1 MNYCFFFLLLGVLS
15 CTSQAKKS
23 TGEKE
28 SNLPKASNKSESAK
42 ETAANPKQK
51 QIEDPHLVAERFKP
65 ENATIV
71 HSVIQTTLWGKE
83 NCIIVFY
90 EGRFTEDTQYQ
101 YEHQYVDAYL
111 LVPNEQ
117 NDYKKVLIYH
127 FEDDNVDTEI
137 QSVFFANADSDP
149 QKELIILSTCYHR
162 LQYLYEGTEYNTSVF
177 DDFDTA
183 KPPKKM
189 TYLSKISTQLDGG
202 FEGFLESNPNSK
214 ALFKTASDVRKELKR
229 LGYN

>member
-1 MNYCFFFLLLGVLS
+1 MNYCFFFLLLVIVS
-15 CTSQAKKS
+15 CTSQVKKS
-23 TGEKE
+23 SGENR
-28 SNLPKASNKSESAK
+28 SGLPEARNKSESAK
-42 ETAANPKQK
+42 ETATNPKQK
-51 QIEDPHLVAERFKP
+51 VEDPHLVAERFKP

-71 HSVIQTTLWGKE
+71 HSLIQTSLWGKE

-101 YEHQYVDAYL
+101 YEHQCVDAYL

-117 NDYKKVLIYH
+117 NAYEKVLIYH

-177 DDFDTA
+177 DNFDTA

-189 TYLSKISTQLDGG
+189 TYLSKISAQLDGG
-202 FEGFLESNPNSK
+202 FEGFLESNPNSE
-214 ALFKTASDVRKELKR
+214 ALFKTASDIKKELKR